1 MSGRGYLLDT
11 CMLGYLAEVRRGADS
26 PEGRA
31 VEERLRKIPKA
42 FLFICPMIVGEM
54 EYGLQVAP
62 DPDRDKQEKARKITS
77 EFECLPI
84 DEDVAKDHYGRLRAL
99 IFERVAPRGKR
110 DKKLVSKRV
119 DELVDPTTSKE
130 LGIQEN
136 DLWIASVAISHNMI
150 LVTND
155 AMNVI
160 RTHAGVPLQIENWC
174 KP

>member
-1 MSGRGYLLDT
+1 
-11 CMLGYLAEVRRGADS
+11 MLGYLAEVRRGADS

-31 VEERLRKIPKA
+31 VEERLRKIPNA

-62 DPDRDKQEKARKITS
+62 DPDRDKQEQARKIAS
-77 EFECLPI
+77 EFECIPI

-99 IFERVAPRGKR
+99 IFQGVAPREKR
-110 DKKLVSKRV
+110 NKKLVAKRLE
-119 DELVDPTTSKE
+119 ELIDPTTSKV

-136 DLWIASVAISHNMI
+136 DLWIASVAISYNMI

>member
-1 MSGRGYLLDT
+1 
-11 CMLGYLAEVRRGADS
+11 MLGYLAEVRRGADS
-26 PEGRA
+26 HEGRA
-31 VEERLRKIPKA
+31 VEERLRKIPNA

-62 DPDRDKQEKARKITS
+62 DPDRDKQEQARKIAS
-77 EFECLPI
+77 EFECIPI

-99 IFERVAPRGKR
+99 IFQGVAPREKR
-110 DKKLVSKRV
+110 NKKLVAKRLE
-119 DELVDPTTSKE
+119 ELIDPTTSKV

-155 AMNVI
+155 TMNVI